1 MYLTFPRICKKFVAT
16 VNSMN
21 PPVVPIVP
29 GPYVGVQAMSPC
41 PIVLM
46 APQIAPVAPQIAP
59 VAPPIPVPELEPAK
73 PAPKKPQKRKLAS
86 ILGIR
91 RENEDRVGIV
101 KFADSD
107 KSEEIPW
114 EDLKRN
120 HRLEVIKFYEKFIV
134 TRQATEE
141 ELRSLKQ

>member
-1 MYLTFPRICKKFVAT
+1 
-16 VNSMN
+16 MN
-21 PPVVPIVP
+21 PPVFPMVP
-29 GPYVGVQAMSPC
+29 GYVGVQTVPPC
-41 PIVLM
+41 QIVLM
-46 APQIAPVAPQIAP
+46 APQIAPQIAP
-59 VAPPIPVPELEPAK
+59 VAPPIPVPELESAK
-73 PAPKKPQKRKLAS
+73 PPPKKPQKRKLAS